1 MSLFIKVV
9 DGQPVGHPMLEENL
23 RQVIPDFDPNNPPFD
38 FVKFERV
45 PPPHIIGVYQI
56 HEGTTYVF
64 DGGVVKDKHS
74 VRNMTA
80 EEIAA
85 KQNLAKELF
94 ARDVGYSSWIFNPS
108 TCAFD
113 PPVPRPTDG
122 LYKWDEATT
131 SWLKI
136 VE

>member
-9 DGQPVGHPMLEENL
+9 DGQPVDHPMLEENL
-23 RQVIPDFDPNNPPFD
+23 RQVIPDFDPNNPPLG
-38 FVKFERV
+38 FVRFERV
-45 PPPHIIGVYQI
+45 LPPHILGVYQV
-56 HEGTTYVF
+56 HEGATYVF
-64 DGGVVKDKHS
+64 DGKVVKDKHS
-74 VRNMTA
+74 VRNMTT

-108 TCAFD
+108 TSAFD
-113 PPVPRPTDG
+113 PPVPKPLDG
-122 LYKWDEATT
+122 LYKWDESTT